1 MASPVVTGDEGIVLK
16 LEEMKAEELYH
27 CVFDGTVYLFYKDLQ
42 DFLHCYE
49 IGDREV
55 VSEIIERPD
64 NLKEIIKKH
73 STDEK
78 AQ

>member
-1 MASPVVTGDEGIVLK
+1 
-16 LEEMKAEELYH
+16 
-27 CVFDGTVYLFYKDLQ
+27 LFYKDLQ